1 MINFVLLFDA
11 NVNVNCRISI
21 FDVCLLKDCEQSLIE
36 TMRERIMILDGA
48 MGTMIQ
54 KLKFE
59 EEDFR
64 GTEFK
69 DHPKPLKGDND
80 LLCIT
85 QPDAI
90 FDIHMVIIYRI

>member
-1 MINFVLLFDA
+1 MSMVVLVFLM
-11 NVNVNCRISI
+11 C
-21 FDVCLLKDCEQSLIE
+21 CLIKDCEQSLIK